1 MSSDVIFSA
10 EALQAYMEW
19 QMMDRKIT
27 ARINALIKDIQRNGP
42 LNGIGKPEVLRRIQG
57 YSRRIDEQHRLVY
70 RIDEGQNLRIISC
83 KGHYE

>member
-1 MSSDVIFSA
+1 MPDVTFA
-10 EALQAYMEW
+10 PRAWEQYLEW
-19 QMMDRKIT
+19 QIADKRM
-27 ARINALIKDIQRNGP
+27 AVRINTLVQDILRNGP
-42 LNGIGKPEVLRRIQG
+42 LNGIGKPEVLRHVQG

>member
-1 MSSDVIFSA
+1 MNDVTFTA
-10 EALQAYMEW
+10 TALRDYMEW
-19 QMMDRKIT
+19 QTMDRKIT

-42 LNGIGKPEVLRRIQG
+42 LNGIGKPEVLRHIQG

-70 RIDEGQNLRIISC
+70 RIGEGQNLRIISC